1 MAKSAAFARIKSQ
14 VLAMVASIPEGRVST
29 YRSLGEHI
37 DVMPRHV
44 AYILTTLEEAEKA
57 VLPWYRVVAEAGVLS
72 APSSGR
78 AQTQRERL
86 RQEGVEFASD
96 RKLAQFAKVFIAAA
110 DLDSGIPQQ
119 SRPAAGTAGEA
130 G

>member
-1 MAKSAAFARIKSQ
+1 MGKCVAFARIKDQ
-14 VLAMVASIPEGRVST
+14 VLTMTASIPEGRVST

-57 VLPWYRVVAEAGVLS
+57 VVPWYRVVAEAGVLS

-78 AQTQRERL
+78 VQTQREL
-86 RQEGVEFASD
+86 LKQEGVEFADD
-96 RKLAQFAKVFIAAA
+96 RKLANFAKVFVAAA
-110 DLDSGIPQQ
+110 DLDSGIAKQFR
-119 SRPAAGTAGEA
+119 SVGEA
-130 G
+130 VEE

>member
-1 MAKSAAFARIKSQ
+1 MGKSVAFARIKNQ
-14 VLAMVASIPEGRVST
+14 VLTMTASIPEGRVST

-57 VLPWYRVVAEAGVLS
+57 VVPWYRVVAEAGVLS

-78 AQTQRERL
+78 VQTQREL
-86 RQEGVEFASD
+86 LKQEGVEFAGD
-96 RKLAQFAKVFIAAA
+96 RKLANFAKVFVAAA
-110 DLDSGIPQQ
+110 DLDSGIAKQFR
-119 SRPAAGTAGEA
+119 SVGEA
-130 G
+130 VEE